1 MENKRKVIIKNSV
14 SADGI
19 GIPVISLYFSYCD
32 KKDITGSFC
41 CNCHNKE
48 LQNDGYGYELDLK
61 TIFKIL
67 KEKIQNMESLIN
79 DKVGIAFLGGEPLA
93 EINRDFFIKISEEFK
108 NTYQVL
114 YTWRYLENINEF
126 WVENVDKIVCGEYIE
141 NLKNEKYILG
151 STNQYII
158 NSKKEIIL
166 KYERNDA

>member
-48 LQNDGYGYELDLK
+48 LQNDEYGYELDLK

-79 DKVGIAFLGGEPLA
+79 DKVGIAFLGA
-93 EINRDFFIKISEEFK
+93 TNSC
-108 NTYQVL
+108 N
-114 YTWRYLENINEF
+114 
-126 WVENVDKIVCGEYIE
+126 
-141 NLKNEKYILG
+141 KYI
-151 STNQYII
+151 NMYKNI
-158 NSKKEIIL
+158 
-166 KYERNDA
+166 